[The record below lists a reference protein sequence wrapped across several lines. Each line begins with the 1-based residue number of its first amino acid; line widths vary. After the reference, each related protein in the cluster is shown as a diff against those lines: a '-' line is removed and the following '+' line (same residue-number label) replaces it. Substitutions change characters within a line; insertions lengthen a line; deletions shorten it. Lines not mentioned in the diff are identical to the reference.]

1 MVELWLNVIRDL
13 CTWSVVQSW
22 DSLQWKL
29 QISLKEIVNASHLM
43 IEYNV
48 YLYREEFLKN
58 KINFFKSTGKLSKI

>member
-1 MVELWLNVIRDL
+1 MVELRLNVIRDL

-29 QISLKEIVNASHLM
+29 QISLKEIVNASYLM

-48 YLYREEFLKN
+48 YLYREEFLKI
-58 KINFFKSTGKLSKI
+58 K

>member
-1 MVELWLNVIRDL
+1 MVELRLNVIRDL

-29 QISLKEIVNASHLM
+29 QISLKEIVNASYLM

-58 KINFFKSTGKLSKI
+58 KIIFFKSTGKLSKI

>member
-1 MVELWLNVIRDL
+1 MVELRLNVIRDL

-29 QISLKEIVNASHLM
+29 QISLKEIVSVSYLM

-58 KINFFKSTGKLSKI
+58 KINVFKSTGKLSKI

>member
-1 MVELWLNVIRDL
+1 MVELRLNVIRDL

-29 QISLKEIVNASHLM
+29 QISLKEIVNASYLM

-58 KINFFKSTGKLSKI
+58 KINFFKSTGKLNKI

>member
-1 MVELWLNVIRDL
+1 MVELRLNVIRDL

-29 QISLKEIVNASHLM
+29 QISLKEIVNASYYM

>member
-1 MVELWLNVIRDL
+1 MVELRLNVIRDL

-29 QISLKEIVNASHLM
+29 QISLKEIVNASYLM

>member
-1 MVELWLNVIRDL
+1 MVELRLNEIRDL

-29 QISLKEIVNASHLM
+29 QISLKEIVNVSYLM

-48 YLYREEFLKN
+48 YLYREEF
-58 KINFFKSTGKLSKI
+58 F

>member
-1 MVELWLNVIRDL
+1 MVELRLNVIRDL

-29 QISLKEIVNASHLM
+29 QISLKEIVNASYLM
-43 IEYNV
+43 IEYNI

>member
-1 MVELWLNVIRDL
+1 MVELRLNEIRDL

-29 QISLKEIVNASHLM
+29 QISLKEIVNASYLM

-48 YLYREEFLKN
+48 YLYREEF
-58 KINFFKSTGKLSKI
+58 FKK